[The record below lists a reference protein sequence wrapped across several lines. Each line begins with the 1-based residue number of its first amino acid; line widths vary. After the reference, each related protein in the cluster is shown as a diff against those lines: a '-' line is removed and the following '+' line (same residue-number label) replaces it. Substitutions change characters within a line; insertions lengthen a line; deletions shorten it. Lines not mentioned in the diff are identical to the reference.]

1 MSVYDDNVEVSSDSF
16 WEIGQYKKTVKRVD
30 DGFELCTRLM
40 QLIQERADI
49 EKGYSANLK
58 KWSLK
63 WKAFLDKG
71 PEYGTM
77 KSAWI
82 GFTEEADS
90 MSEIHSTIRNRLVDN
105 VQAELKSWQKENY
118 HKSALPPQ
126 RLKNSK
132 DLEDKFQKAQKP
144 WAKQYKHVQDCKK
157 AYHSACKTESGLQ
170 QQQQAAGDSAQP
182 EAIKK
187 LSDKLRK
194 AEREVTKS
202 RTAYESAVADL
213 DGQRSAYTAGM
224 SDVFAEAQ
232 EFERTRLEFFKAVL
246 GHLHE
251 ALNISNE
258 ERIPQTYENLLHT
271 VQRAD
276 ADQDLRWWA
285 QNHGDC
291 MPVQWPQFEE
301 FGASPPTGG
310 GGDGGSVRGKKSGG
324 SSLTA
329 EEPTGRAGGGGN
341 FRNSG
346 HQQSHDVDSPTAD
359 NYRNLQ
365 QQQQKQQQKQQKQQQ
380 KQQAGA
386 QARPA
391 SAYSDSLN
399 PFSEPAS
406 GASRGNNSNPFDDEM
421 PPQSGDASG
430 ALEDDGRQ
438 GVPVRA
444 LYDYTGTEEDELSFQ
459 AGDVFEK
466 LDDEDEQGWCKGRKD
481 GRAGLYPANYVELA

>member
-58 KWSLK
+58 KC
-63 WKAFLDKG
+63 
-71 PEYGTM
+71 
-77 KSAWI
+77 
-82 GFTEEADS
+82 
-90 MSEIHSTIRNRLVDN
+90 TIRNRLVDN

-359 NYRNLQ
+359 NY
-365 QQQQKQQQKQQKQQQ
+365 
-380 KQQAGA
+380 
-386 QARPA
+386 
-391 SAYSDSLN
+391 S
-399 PFSEPAS
+399 
-406 GASRGNNSNPFDDEM
+406 SNPFDDEM

>member
-258 ERIPQTYENLLHT
+258 ERAPAARHVALHAADTHTLHYLLSLSLLSSRSLLHAPPFFTLLLRLLLRPQTYENLLHT

-359 NYRNLQ
+359 NY
-365 QQQQKQQQKQQKQQQ
+365 
-380 KQQAGA
+380 
-386 QARPA
+386 
-391 SAYSDSLN
+391 
-399 PFSEPAS
+399 
-406 GASRGNNSNPFDDEM
+406 
-421 PPQSGDASG
+421 
-430 ALEDDGRQ
+430 
-438 GVPVRA
+438 
-444 LYDYTGTEEDELSFQ
+444 
-459 AGDVFEK
+459 
-466 LDDEDEQGWCKGRKD
+466 
-481 GRAGLYPANYVELA
+481 

>member
-1 MSVYDDNVEVSSDSF
+1 MI
-16 WEIGQYKKTVKRVD
+16 IGKQKLAGKPTIV
-30 DGFELCTRLM
+30 
-40 QLIQERADI
+40 
-49 EKGYSANLK
+49 
-58 KWSLK
+58 
-63 WKAFLDKG
+63 
-71 PEYGTM
+71 
-77 KSAWI
+77 KSAYRKDVHI
-82 GFTEEADS
+82 THLKHQR
-90 MSEIHSTIRNRLVDN
+90 HSILMLTV
-105 VQAELKSWQKENY
+105 
-118 HKSALPPQ
+118 P
-126 RLKNSK
+126 NSK
-132 DLEDKFQKAQKP
+132 GSP
-144 WAKQYKHVQDCKK
+144 IPPC
-157 AYHSACKTESGLQ
+157 S
-170 QQQQAAGDSAQP
+170 
-182 EAIKK
+182 
-187 LSDKLRK
+187 
-194 AEREVTKS
+194 
-202 RTAYESAVADL
+202 
-213 DGQRSAYTAGM
+213 
-224 SDVFAEAQ
+224 
-232 EFERTRLEFFKAVL
+232 
-246 GHLHE
+246 
-251 ALNISNE
+251 
-258 ERIPQTYENLLHT
+258 IPQTYENLLHT

-365 QQQQKQQQKQQKQQQ
+365 QQQQKQQQKQQ
-380 KQQAGA
+380 AGA

-406 GASRGNNSNPFDDEM
+406 GANRGNNSNPFDDEM

-481 GRAGLYPANYVELA
+481 GRAGLYPPTMWSWLSAPGTLNQNCLSIFIQF